1 VTDCGHTDISINLLL
16 SMPPEG
22 CACLRRTSLK
32 DKAYPIS
39 CPEIGC
45 DCSLDPEVDIKPVF
59 TAKKEAKEYGELL
72 DMAAVSCIPEKDRF
86 YCPNPACSALYDFT
100 DHK

>member
-1 VTDCGHTDISINLLL
+1 
-16 SMPPEG
+16 M
-22 CACLRRTSLK
+22 RRISLK
-32 DKAYPIS
+32 DKTYPIG

-45 DCSLDPEVDIKPVF
+45 DCSLDPEEDIKPVF

-72 DMAAVSCIPEKDRF
+72 DVAAESCIPEKDRF

>member
-1 VTDCGHTDISINLLL
+1 
-16 SMPPEG
+16 
-22 CACLRRTSLK
+22 LRRTSLK
-32 DKAYPIS
+32 DKTFPIS

-72 DMAAVSCIPEKDRF
+72 DVAAESCIPEKDRF